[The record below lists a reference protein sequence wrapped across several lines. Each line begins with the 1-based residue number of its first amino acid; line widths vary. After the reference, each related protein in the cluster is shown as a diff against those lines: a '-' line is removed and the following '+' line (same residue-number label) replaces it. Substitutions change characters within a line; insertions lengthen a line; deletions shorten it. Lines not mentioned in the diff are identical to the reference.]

1 VWTPCPAGRRPVG
14 GALAPVADHR
24 LGIWGLTD
32 RVSVFHAWPVW
43 GLAGKGWD
51 HVSGKRCS
59 RLDLHGCNPGPGYAA
74 RDLNTQGT
82 KLAYGSLRLR
92 DGVRAAPSSSQVVSR
107 IFSAPPLWAPAR
119 VIPGRTLLEG
129 EGRVG
134 YRASSQLQSTPP
146 FRLKRLPGV
155 PVPVP
160 LLRLVRRKDSQA
172 SPSPLGGLAG
182 KPALTAQGRIRT
194 LRTGP
199 PTGASALDP
208 AGYGGDR
215 GEQWNAA

>member
-1 VWTPCPAGRRPVG
+1 MPSRKAPRG

-51 HVSGKRCS
+51 HVSGKSCS
-59 RLDLHGCNPGPGYAA
+59 GLDLLGCDPGPGYVA
-74 RDLNTQGT
+74 RDLNTRGT
-82 KLAYGSLRLR
+82 ELAYRSLRLR
-92 DGVRAAPSSSQVVSR
+92 DGVRAAPSSSRLMPRMLGV
-107 IFSAPPLWAPAR
+107 PPLCAPAR

-134 YRASSQLQSTPP
+134 YRASPQLQSTPL
-146 FRLKRLPGV
+146 FRLQRLPEV

-160 LLRLVRRKDSQA
+160 LLRPVRRKDPQA
-172 SPSPLGGLAG
+172 SPSPVGGLAG

-194 LRTGP
+194 LRTGL
-199 PTGASALDP
+199 PTGCRS
-208 AGYGGDR
+208 GSGWVR
-215 GEQWNAA
+215 CR

>member
-1 VWTPCPAGRRPVG
+1 VG

-59 RLDLHGCNPGPGYAA
+59 GLDLLGCDPGPGYAA
-74 RDLNTQGT
+74 RDLNTRGT
-82 KLAYGSLRLR
+82 ELAYRSLRLR
-92 DGVRAAPSSSQVVSR
+92 DGVRAAPSSSRLMPRMLGV
-107 IFSAPPLWAPAR
+107 PPLCAPAR

-134 YRASSQLQSTPP
+134 YRASPQLQSTPL
-146 FRLKRLPGV
+146 FRLQRLPGV

-172 SPSPLGGLAG
+172 SRSPLGGVGSRVSADGSAG
-182 KPALTAQGRIRT
+182 GFAPSGQGRQ
-194 LRTGP
+194 P
-199 PTGASALDP
+199 AVALDP
-208 AGYGGDR
+208 AGYDADR
-215 GEQWNAA
+215 GERWNAA